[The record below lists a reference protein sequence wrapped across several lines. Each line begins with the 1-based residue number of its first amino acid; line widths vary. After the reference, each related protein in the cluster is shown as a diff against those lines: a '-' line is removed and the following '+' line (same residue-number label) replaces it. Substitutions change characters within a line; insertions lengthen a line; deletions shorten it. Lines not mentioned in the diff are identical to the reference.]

1 MMVLGLLGTTS
12 SVKQKMGICLR
23 GHTSLLE
30 KGTAGSPR
38 DGRADLAANIQPS
51 EKKKTKLC
59 HNLIVTNWNS
69 SPAYA
74 FQNIIEIPDSEQ
86 FEERF

>member
-30 KGTAGSPR
+30 QEPQAPR
-38 DGRADLAANIQPS
+38 ETDGATSAKHSA
-51 EKKKTKLC
+51 
-59 HNLIVTNWNS
+59 
-69 SPAYA
+69 
-74 FQNIIEIPDSEQ
+74 EQ
-86 FEERF
+86 TVPYTEASNCN